1 MVLSALVFAPLT
13 ILPTLTIVIDYTVA
27 MALTFVILFFVCLCR
42 LSLLLPI
49 FNAQKQDQF
58 VLQLAIIA
66 MGMMINI
73 GGMGFISIQRTPKPW
88 FLIALV

>member
-13 ILPTLTIVIDYTVA
+13 ILPTFTIVIDYTVA
-27 MALTFVILFFVCLCR
+27 MALTFYFILLFVYVGFLFYYLFSMR
-42 LSLLLPI
+42 KNKINS
-49 FNAQKQDQF
+49 FYR
-58 VLQLAIIA
+58 LAIIA

-73 GGMGFISIQRTPKPW
+73 GGMGFISIQRTPKSW